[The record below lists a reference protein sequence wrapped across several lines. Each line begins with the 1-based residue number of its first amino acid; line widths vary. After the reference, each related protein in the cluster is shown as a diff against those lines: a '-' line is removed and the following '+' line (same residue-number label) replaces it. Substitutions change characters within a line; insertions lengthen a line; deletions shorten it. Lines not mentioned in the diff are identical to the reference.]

1 MQGRL
6 LAEWCSGYEQNVH
19 VNIFLHIDKQQKT
32 INRLGVCELAGSQ
45 TEGNPDN
52 SNNSGVFSK
61 DIFTITPNLEVDVK
75 NDYVHGSTGC

>member
-1 MQGRL
+1 MQGRF
-6 LAEWCSGYEQNVH
+6 LAEWCSDYKQNVH
-19 VNIFLHIDKQQKT
+19 VNIFLHIDKQQRT

-61 DIFTITPNLEVDVK
+61 DLFTITHNVNLEADVK
-75 NDYVHGSTGC
+75 NDYVHG